1 MKKEQLIELGISDE
15 VAKQVMAL
23 HGTDITKA
31 KAEVATKDETIV
43 SLQGQL
49 TERDKDLKQLQKSVK
64 DNEDLST
71 QLKDW
76 QDKYNT
82 DTQKLNDQIAKTKF
96 DSALNEALRKTKA
109 RDPED
114 IRALLNMDEV
124 KLDES
129 GKVVGLESQLETLQK
144 EKAYLFDMGQQ
155 QGGYQPS
162 NGSSKTIPADLV
174 SAMKDPEFNMT
185 SYLENKHKGE
195 N

>member
-1 MKKEQLIELGISDE
+1 MKKEDLLNLGIDEE

-23 HGTDITKA
+23 HGTAITKA
-31 KAEVATKDETIV
+31 KADAASKDETIV

-64 DNEDLST
+64 DNEDLSN
-71 QLKDW
+71 QLKNW

-82 DTQKLNDQIAKTKF
+82 DTQALNDQIAKAKF
-96 DSALNEALRKTKA
+96 DNALNEALGKTKA
-109 RDPED
+109 RDPKD

-155 QGGYQPS
+155 QGGYQPG

-185 SYLENKHKGE
+185 NYLENKHKGE

>member
-1 MKKEQLIELGISDE
+1 MKKEDLLNLGIDEE

-31 KAEVATKDETIV
+31 KADVASKDETIV

-64 DNEDLST
+64 DNEDLSN
-71 QLKDW
+71 QLKTW

-82 DTQKLNDQIAKTKF
+82 DTQALNDQIAKAKF
-96 DSALNEALRKTKA
+96 DNALNEALGKTKA
-109 RDPED
+109 RDPRD

-144 EKAYLFDMGQQ
+144 EKAYLFDLGTGGGGYNPNGGQGGKAYATFEEAMKANDVDIFIQQ
-155 QGGYQPS
+155 Q
-162 NGSSKTIPADLV
+162 
-174 SAMKDPEFNMT
+174 ME
-185 SYLENKHKGE
+185 KGE
-195 N
+195 